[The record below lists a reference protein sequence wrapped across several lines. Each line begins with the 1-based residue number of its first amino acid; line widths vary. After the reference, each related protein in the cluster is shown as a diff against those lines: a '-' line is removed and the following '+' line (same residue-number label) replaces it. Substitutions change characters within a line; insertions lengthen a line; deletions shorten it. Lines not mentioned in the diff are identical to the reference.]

1 MLFQTQTLDSDSE
14 NLNEDEESNV
24 LEDINKDIQKVIKLS
39 RAAKNFASFISTE
52 ITNFCFSESEK
63 CFVLFGGRAD
73 FGLSAYGLA
82 ILLKFNCG
90 TESFHSRVVDATT
103 SSPGV
108 QILGRLRE
116 K

>member
-24 LEDINKDIQKVIKLS
+24 LEDINKDIQKVIKLPWCFQ
-39 RAAKNFASFISTE
+39 KFFSFMSTE
-52 ITNFCFSESEK
+52 IFASPKVENITFLVGALISDYQ
-63 CFVLFGGRAD
+63 LI
-73 FGLSAYGLA
+73 YGPA

-108 QILGRLRE
+108 QIVGRLKE
-116 K
+116 E